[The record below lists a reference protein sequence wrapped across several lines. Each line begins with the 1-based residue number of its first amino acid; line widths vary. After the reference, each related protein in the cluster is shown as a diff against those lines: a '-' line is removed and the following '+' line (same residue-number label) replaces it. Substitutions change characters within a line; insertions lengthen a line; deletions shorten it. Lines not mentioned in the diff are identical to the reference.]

1 MKRFVKIS
9 DVEAQVF
16 PWGKLEWLSEPR
28 VTGSEAMTTG
38 LVTLKPGQGHDRHNH
53 EGIEEV
59 LYILKGTGTQMLEL
73 ENETVKKDVEAGEL
87 IHIPVG
93 VFHSTINNGVND
105 LEILAIYQHSGP
117 EQEMRNMEECTIVLP
132 EDK

>member
-1 MKRFVKIS
+1 MKRFVKVA

-16 PWGKLEWLSEPR
+16 PWGSLEWLSEPR
-28 VTGSEAMTTG
+28 VTGTNNMTTG
-38 LVTLKPGQGHDRHNH
+38 LVTLKPGQGHERHNH

-73 ENETVKKDVEAGEL
+73 PEGNVEKEVVAGEL
-87 IHIPVG
+87 IHIPAS
-93 VFHSTINNGVND
+93 VFHSTINNGQGS
-105 LEILAIYQHSGP
+105 LEILAVYQFSGP
-117 EQEMRNMEECTIVLP
+117 EKEMRADPNCQVILP